1 MIEHHFNRTFEVGE
15 GTRLVLEHE
24 DGNVS
29 ITPWDKPI
37 LEAEIHYRAEVIRG
51 QAPEFDLETN
61 QGTNEVRIS
70 GRWQRTSRQPF
81 AVRELENRYTIRAP
95 RHLDLEI
102 RGEDGDVRIHDWSG
116 RVTIQTEDGAV
127 DLQDVDSPSLQIR
140 MEDGNL
146 RLTRARVPEIEVRS
160 EDGDLD
166 LELLRQDSLDC
177 RIRGED
183 GRVRVRL
190 EAGSSIRFSV
200 STDEGEIRVD
210 HPEAADVSRGPGG
223 VSGRIGG
230 GTGRLEVATNDGAVV
245 LEGLG
250 G

>member
-1 MIEHHFNRTFEVGE
+1 MIEHHFNRTFDVGE

-29 ITPWDKPI
+29 ITPWDKEI

-51 QAPEFDLETN
+51 QAPEFHLETH
-61 QGTNEVRIS
+61 QEANEVRIS
-70 GRWQRTSRQPF
+70 GRWQRTSTQPF

-102 RGEDGDVRIHDWSG
+102 GGEDGDVRIQGWSG

-127 DLQDVDSPSLQIR
+127 DIQDIESPSLQIR
-140 MEDGNL
+140 MEDGGL
-146 RLTRARVPEIEVRS
+146 KLSRARVPEIKVKS
-160 EDGDLD
+160 EDGNLE

-190 EAGSSIRFSV
+190 EAGSSVRFSV
-200 STDEGEIRVD
+200 STDEGKIRVD
-210 HPEAADVSRGPGG
+210 HPEAADVSRGPQG

-230 GTGRLEVATNDGAVV
+230 GTGRLDIATEDGAVV
-245 LEGLG
+245 LEELG